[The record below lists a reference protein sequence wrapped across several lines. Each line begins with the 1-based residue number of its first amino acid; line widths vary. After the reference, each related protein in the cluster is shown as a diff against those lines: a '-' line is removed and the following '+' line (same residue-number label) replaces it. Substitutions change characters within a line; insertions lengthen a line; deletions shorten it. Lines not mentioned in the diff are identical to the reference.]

1 MKAESASLN
10 GSVEKR
16 QEIFRPGDV
25 VRVYTKYYE
34 KEQDKEKKA
43 ERRERTQVFE
53 GTVIKIRGEGESK
66 TFTVR
71 RVSRGI
77 GIERIFFL
85 SSPLLTKVE
94 VKKRGKVRRAK
105 LYYLREKKG
114 RAGRVKTREER
125 GLPKEIEKD
134 AKESGD

>member
-1 MKAESASLN
+1 MKLN
-10 GSVEKR
+10 FK
-16 QEIFRPGDV
+16 PGDI
-25 VRVYTKYYE
+25 VRVHTKYRE
-34 KEQDKEKKA
+34 IERDKEKGK
-43 ERRERTQVFE
+43 EEVRERTQVFE
-53 GTVIKIRGEGESK
+53 GVVLKIKGEGESK

-85 SSPLLTKVE
+85 SSPLLLKVE

-114 RAGRVKTREER
+114 KAGKIKSEEVVLSQPAEVKGEGEK
-125 GLPKEIEKD
+125 KE
-134 AKESGD
+134 G

>member
-1 MKAESASLN
+1 MVFGGEMKLN
-10 GSVEKR
+10 FK
-16 QEIFRPGDV
+16 PGDI
-25 VRVYTKYYE
+25 VRVHTKYRE
-34 KEQDKEKKA
+34 IERDKEKGK
-43 ERRERTQVFE
+43 EEVRERTQVFE
-53 GTVIKIRGEGESK
+53 GVVLKIKGEGESK

-85 SSPLLTKVE
+85 SSPLLLKVE

-114 RAGRVKTREER
+114 KAGKIKSEEVVLSQPAEVKGEGEK
-125 GLPKEIEKD
+125 KE
-134 AKESGD
+134 G